1 MKSSNI
7 FARIISAFESC
18 MHAETQEPSVVEL
31 KDGSILMVIRTSLGY
46 IYKSYFRNGGAH
58 WTNAQPTTL
67 ISPVS
72 PATIKRIPTVDL
84 LLTQNKSPHKRCP
97 LASTVSQDEGEIWRT
112 FKNIETAERYNYAY
126 PSVTFVEKEAFS
138 TYWISHTVPL
148 QSLKLKSLPIDWF
161 YARAT
166 SKTAIL
172 FHFVLYHSTD

>member
-1 MKSSNI
+1 VYACRDPRARCGRTEGRFDPYGNKNI
-7 FARIISAFESC
+7 LRIYLQILLQKRRSPLDKCPTYNIDFTRVAC
-18 MHAETQEPSVVEL
+18 NHQE
-31 KDGSILMVIRTSLGY
+31 
-46 IYKSYFRNGGAH
+46 N
-58 WTNAQPTTL
+58 PTG
-67 ISPVS
+67 
-72 PATIKRIPTVDL
+72 DL

-138 TYWISHTVPL
+138 IYWISHTVPF
-148 QSLKLKSLPIDWF
+148 LPIDWF